1 MEGAPSS
8 LFAVLSPIK
17 SSQVVSTA
25 KRGEESIVSRVE
37 EGVNPFSKMEEEVIS
52 RRRGEE
58 DCLQR
63 GGVAAAEEPQRPSSS
78 TRETLEKSW
87 GKHYKPEK
95 GSELQKKWKIPSSF
109 VSSSS
114 SPSSR
119 PAVYK

>member
-8 LFAVLSPIK
+8 LFAVLSPVK
-17 SSQVVSTA
+17 SSQVL
-25 KRGEESIVSRVE
+25 KRGEEAIVTRVE

-58 DCLQR
+58 DCQQR
-63 GGVAAAEEPQRPSSS
+63 GGVATGEEPQRPSSS
-78 TRETLEKSW
+78 TLKTPEKSW
-87 GKHYKPEK
+87 GRHFKPEK
-95 GSELQKKWKIPSSF
+95 GGELQKKWKIPSSF

-114 SPSSR
+114 SSSSR

>member
-8 LFAVLSPIK
+8 LFAVLSPVK
-17 SSQVVSTA
+17 SSQVV
-25 KRGEESIVSRVE
+25 KRGEEAIVSRVE

-63 GGVAAAEEPQRPSSS
+63 GKEELQRPLSS
-78 TRETLEKSW
+78 TGKTPEKSW
-87 GKHYKPEK
+87 GRHCKPEK

-114 SPSSR
+114 SSSSR

>member
-8 LFAVLSPIK
+8 LFAVLSPVR
-17 SSQVVSTA
+17 SSQVV
-25 KRGEESIVSRVE
+25 KRGEEATVTRVE
-37 EGVNPFSKMEEEVIS
+37 ERVNPFSKMEEEVIS

-63 GGVAAAEEPQRPSSS
+63 GGVAAAEELQRPSSS
-78 TRETLEKSW
+78 TVKTPEKSW
-87 GKHYKPEK
+87 GRHYKPEK

>member
-8 LFAVLSPIK
+8 LFAVLSPVK
-17 SSQVVSTA
+17 SSQVV
-25 KRGEESIVSRVE
+25 KRGEESIVTRVE
-37 EGVNPFSKMEEEVIS
+37 EGVNPFPKMEEEVIS

-78 TRETLEKSW
+78 TIKTPEKSW
-87 GKHYKPEK
+87 GTHYKPEK

-114 SPSSR
+114 SSSSR

>member
-37 EGVNPFSKMEEEVIS
+37 EGVNPFSKMEKEVIS

-58 DCLQR
+58 VCLQR
-63 GGVAAAEEPQRPSSS
+63 GGAAAAEEIQRRSSS

-114 SPSSR
+114 SSSSR